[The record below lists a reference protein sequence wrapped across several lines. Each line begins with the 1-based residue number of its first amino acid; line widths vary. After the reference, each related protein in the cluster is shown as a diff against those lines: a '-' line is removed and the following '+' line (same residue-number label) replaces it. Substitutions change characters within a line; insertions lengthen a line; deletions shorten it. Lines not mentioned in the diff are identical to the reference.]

1 MKEQQDLMQ
10 WIIKMYIKLRYDN
23 AYARELT
30 AELINDTILLKTDCC
45 KHAAKKYFCFVTKTE
60 KLNLNLC
67 FSVIVRAAKHQ
78 VVMNPLQ

>member
-30 AELINDTILLKTDCC
+30 VELINDTILLKTDCC
-45 KHAAKKYFCFVTKTE
+45 KHAAKKTLLFCDKDRKTKSKFV
-60 KLNLNLC
+60 L
-67 FSVIVRAAKHQ
+67 
-78 VVMNPLQ
+78 